1 MEKGSQLDYLKQPS
15 TMVWLTVW
23 CTSLILVLAAAVV
36 FAVHNQRVDFEK
48 DVNSAIS
55 HIQQQIVTNDVALAG
70 FGSLLSTIGVTNLQQ
85 TRQFTK
91 RMRDAYPHIYM
102 FEALVSIDPSNKA
115 QHEERMANMGY
126 QNYKI
131 SSYVA
136 KKKPM
141 PLAPKVRHTLSY
153 PIVFI
158 DPSLDAVKGILGF
171 DMMSVASM
179 RDTILASTAS
189 GKPAASIPFKLREGG
204 TGYALIKVL
213 DMVDRQSVMEQRYV
227 HGGGLAALLII
238 KTDTILAPVADIIP
252 AATVQLLYGK
262 ERTLAADKILPNT
275 TALPLVEI
283 ETLILERDLDALGQ
297 SFTVS
302 ISTPAGL
309 YADQILHLTMIFL
322 LIVIAF
328 ALVYRALVAKYRLRL
343 QRDAGV
349 IKLSEQHDNL
359 EVMVNERTTELQRQ
373 VVQNTQL
380 AQQLIRVQEDQ
391 VHHIARE
398 LHDEFGQTLT
408 AIKINAHILENAKS
422 IELVG
427 RYAKDITNQAD
438 GLYMTMRDMIQRLR
452 PESLDMF
459 GLKVAIEQCL
469 LAFHLDEQNIELEL
483 RIDDSVNDVEEIYSI
498 ASYRIVQELA
508 NNAIKYAKLTKLKV
522 SLEVINQHMHIV
534 VEDNGIGFDP
544 LEHKLG
550 FGLSGVDERV
560 RSLGGTVDISTVV
573 GQGVKIDASI
583 PLEAC

>member
-1 MEKGSQLDYLKQPS
+1 VEKGSQLDYLKQPS

-48 DVNSAIS
+48 DANSAIS

-136 KKKPM
+136 KKTPM

-309 YADQILHLTMIFL
+309 YADQILQLTLIFL
-322 LIVIAF
+322 LIVIAY

-359 EVMVNERTTELQRQ
+359 EVMVHERTTELQRQ

-573 GQGVKIDASI
+573 GEGVKIDVSI

>member
-1 MEKGSQLDYLKQPS
+1 VEKGSQLDYLMQPS
-15 TMVWLTVW
+15 TLVRIAVW
-23 CTSLILVLAAAVV
+23 CLSVIMVLAAAVL
-36 FAVHNQRVDFEK
+36 FAVHKQRVDFEK
-48 DVNSAIS
+48 DANSAIS
-55 HIQQQIVTNDVALAG
+55 YIQQQIMTNDVALAG

-85 TRQFTK
+85 TRQFTR

-102 FEALVSIDPSNKA
+102 FEALVSIDPSNNA
-115 QHEERMANMGY
+115 QHEERMAAMGY
-126 QNYKI
+126 QDYKI
-131 SSYVA
+131 TSFVSRN
-136 KKKPM
+136 KPT
-141 PLAPKVRHTLSY
+141 PLGSKTIDALRY

-158 DPSLDAVKGILGF
+158 DPTLESVKGILGF

-189 GKPAASIPFKLREGG
+189 GKPAASVPFKLREGG
-204 TGYALIKVL
+204 IGYALIKVL

-262 ERTLAADKILPNT
+262 DRKLAANKILPHTNS
-275 TALPLVEI
+275 LPLIKI
-283 ETLILERDLDALGQ
+283 ETLIVESDLDALGQ
-297 SFTVS
+297 PFTVL
-302 ISTPAGL
+302 ISTPAGI
-309 YADQILHLTMIFL
+309 YAEQILHLTLILL
-322 LIVIAF
+322 LIVIAS
-328 ALVYRALVAKYRLRL
+328 ALVYRSRLARYRLQL

-349 IKLSEQHDNL
+349 IELSEQHANL
-359 EVMVNERTTELQRQ
+359 EVMVDERTIELQRQ
-373 VVQNTQL
+373 IVQNTQL

-427 RYAKDITNQAD
+427 RYAKDITTQAD
-438 GLYMTMRDMIQRLR
+438 GLYETMRDMIQRLR

-469 LAFHLDEQNIELEL
+469 LAFHLDEQNIELVL

-508 NNAIKYAKLTKLKV
+508 NNAIKYAKLTELKV

-544 LEHKLG
+544 IENKLG

-560 RSLGGTVDISTVV
+560 RSLGGIVDISTVI
-573 GQGVKIDASI
+573 GQGVKVDARS
-583 PLEAC
+583 PLEAE

>member
-136 KKKPM
+136 KKTPM

-309 YADQILHLTMIFL
+309 YADQILQLTLIFL
-322 LIVIAF
+322 LIVIAY

-427 RYAKDITNQAD
+427 PYAKDITNQAD

-560 RSLGGTVDISTVV
+560 RSLGGTVNISTVV

>member
-1 MEKGSQLDYLKQPS
+1 
-15 TMVWLTVW
+15 
-23 CTSLILVLAAAVV
+23 
-36 FAVHNQRVDFEK
+36 
-48 DVNSAIS
+48 
-55 HIQQQIVTNDVALAG
+55 
-70 FGSLLSTIGVTNLQQ
+70 
-85 TRQFTK
+85 
-91 RMRDAYPHIYM
+91 
-102 FEALVSIDPSNKA
+102 
-115 QHEERMANMGY
+115 MA
-126 QNYKI
+126 
-131 SSYVA
+131 
-136 KKKPM
+136 
-141 PLAPKVRHTLSY
+141 
-153 PIVFI
+153 
-158 DPSLDAVKGILGF
+158 
-171 DMMSVASM
+171 
-179 RDTILASTAS
+179 
-189 GKPAASIPFKLREGG
+189 
-204 TGYALIKVL
+204 
-213 DMVDRQSVMEQRYV
+213 QRYV

-262 ERTLAADKILPNT
+262 ERKLAADKILPHT

-283 ETLILERDLDALGQ
+283 ETFILERDLDALGQ

-309 YADQILHLTMIFL
+309 YADQILQLTLIFL
-322 LIVIAF
+322 LIVIAY

-573 GQGVKIDASI
+573 GEGVKIDVSI

>member
-1 MEKGSQLDYLKQPS
+1 
-15 TMVWLTVW
+15 
-23 CTSLILVLAAAVV
+23 
-36 FAVHNQRVDFEK
+36 
-48 DVNSAIS
+48 
-55 HIQQQIVTNDVALAG
+55 
-70 FGSLLSTIGVTNLQQ
+70 
-85 TRQFTK
+85 
-91 RMRDAYPHIYM
+91 
-102 FEALVSIDPSNKA
+102 
-115 QHEERMANMGY
+115 
-126 QNYKI
+126 
-131 SSYVA
+131 
-136 KKKPM
+136 M

-309 YADQILHLTMIFL
+309 YADQILQLTLIFL
-322 LIVIAF
+322 LIVIAY

-573 GQGVKIDASI
+573 GEGVKIDASI

>member
-70 FGSLLSTIGVTNLQQ
+70 FGSLLSTIGVTNLHQ

-309 YADQILHLTMIFL
+309 YADQILQLTLIFL
-322 LIVIAF
+322 LIVIAY

-427 RYAKDITNQAD
+427 PYAKDITNQAD

>member
-262 ERTLAADKILPNT
+262 ERKLAADKILPHT

-309 YADQILHLTMIFL
+309 YADQILQLTLIFL
-322 LIVIAF
+322 LIVIAY

-427 RYAKDITNQAD
+427 GYAKDITTQAD

>member
-36 FAVHNQRVDFEK
+36 FEVHNQRVDFEK
-48 DVNSAIS
+48 DANSAIS

-70 FGSLLSTIGVTNLQQ
+70 FGSLLSTIGVTSLHQ

-189 GKPAASIPFKLREGG
+189 GKSAASIPFKLREGG

-262 ERTLAADKILPNT
+262 ERKLAADKILPHT

-309 YADQILHLTMIFL
+309 YADQILHLTMIIL

-328 ALVYRALVAKYRLRL
+328 ALVYRTLVAKYRLRL

-427 RYAKDITNQAD
+427 GYAKDITTQAD
-438 GLYMTMRDMIQRLR
+438 GLYKTMRDMIQRLR

-560 RSLGGTVDISTVV
+560 RSLGGIVDISTVV

>member
-1 MEKGSQLDYLKQPS
+1 M
-15 TMVWLTVW
+15 
-23 CTSLILVLAAAVV
+23 
-36 FAVHNQRVDFEK
+36 DFEK
-48 DVNSAIS
+48 DANSAIS

-136 KKKPM
+136 KEKPM
-141 PLAPKVRHTLSY
+141 PLAPKVRQAKSY

-179 RDTILASTAS
+179 RDTIIASTAS

-204 TGYALIKVL
+204 TGYALIKVQ
-213 DMVDRQSVMEQRYV
+213 DMVDRESVMEQRYM

-262 ERTLAADKILPNT
+262 ERKLAADKILPNT

-309 YADQILHLTMIFL
+309 YADQILYLTMIFL
-322 LIVIAF
+322 LMVIAF

-408 AIKINAHILENAKS
+408 AIKINAHILENAKT

-427 RYAKDITNQAD
+427 PYAKDITNQAD

-508 NNAIKYAKLTKLKV
+508 NNAIKYAKLTKLRV

-560 RSLGGTVDISTVV
+560 RSLGGIVDISTVV
-573 GQGVKIDASI
+573 GQGVKIDVSI

>member
-70 FGSLLSTIGVTNLQQ
+70 FGSLLSTIGVTSLHQ

-213 DMVDRQSVMEQRYV
+213 DMVDRQSVMEQRYL

-309 YADQILHLTMIFL
+309 YADQILQLTLIFL
-322 LIVIAF
+322 LIVIAY

-427 RYAKDITNQAD
+427 PYAKDITNQAD

-560 RSLGGTVDISTVV
+560 RSLGGTVNISTVV

>member
-309 YADQILHLTMIFL
+309 YADQILYLTIIFL
-322 LIVIAF
+322 LMVIAF

-427 RYAKDITNQAD
+427 GYAKDITTQAD
-438 GLYMTMRDMIQRLR
+438 GLYKTMRDMIQRLR

-522 SLEVINQHMHIV
+522 SLEVINRHMHIV

-560 RSLGGTVDISTVV
+560 RSLGGTVNISTVV
-573 GQGVKIDASI
+573 GQGVKIDVSI

>member
-1 MEKGSQLDYLKQPS
+1 
-15 TMVWLTVW
+15 
-23 CTSLILVLAAAVV
+23 
-36 FAVHNQRVDFEK
+36 
-48 DVNSAIS
+48 
-55 HIQQQIVTNDVALAG
+55 
-70 FGSLLSTIGVTNLQQ
+70 
-85 TRQFTK
+85 
-91 RMRDAYPHIYM
+91 MRDAYPHIYM

-136 KKKPM
+136 KKTPM

-309 YADQILHLTMIFL
+309 YADQILQLTLIFL
-322 LIVIAF
+322 LIVIAY

-427 RYAKDITNQAD
+427 GYAKDITTQAD
-438 GLYMTMRDMIQRLR
+438 GLYKTMRDMIQRLR

-573 GQGVKIDASI
+573 GEGVKIDVSI

>member
-1 MEKGSQLDYLKQPS
+1 MEKGSQLDYLMQPS
-15 TMVWLTVW
+15 TLVRIAVW
-23 CTSLILVLAAAVV
+23 CLSVITILAAAVL

-48 DVNSAIS
+48 DANSAIS
-55 HIQQQIVTNDVALAG
+55 YIQQQIMTNDVALAG

-85 TRQFTK
+85 TRQFTR

-102 FEALVSIDPSNKA
+102 FEALLSTDPSNNT
-115 QHEERMANMGY
+115 QHEERMAAMGY

-131 SSYVA
+131 TSFGS
-136 KKKPM
+136 KNKPT
-141 PLAPKVRHTLSY
+141 PLGSKNTDALRY

-158 DPSLDAVKGILGF
+158 DPILESVKGILGF

-189 GKPAASIPFKLREGG
+189 GKPAASVPFKLREGG
-204 TGYALIKVL
+204 IGYALIKVL
-213 DMVDRQSVMEQRYV
+213 DLVDRQSVMEQRYV
-227 HGGGLAALLII
+227 RGGGLAALLII

-262 ERTLAADKILPNT
+262 DRKLAAKKILPHT
-275 TALPLVEI
+275 TSLPLIKI
-283 ETLILERDLDALGQ
+283 ETLIVERDLDALGQ
-297 SFTVS
+297 PFTLS
-302 ISTPAGL
+302 ISTPAGI
-309 YADQILHLTMIFL
+309 YAEQILDLMMIIL
-322 LIVIAF
+322 LILIAS
-328 ALVYRALVAKYRLRL
+328 ALVYRSRVARYRLQL

-349 IKLSEQHDNL
+349 IELSEQHANL
-359 EVMVNERTTELQRQ
+359 EVMVDERTIELQRQ
-373 VVQNTQL
+373 IVQNTQL

-427 RYAKDITNQAD
+427 RYAKDITTQAD
-438 GLYMTMRDMIQRLR
+438 GLYETMRDMIQRLR

-469 LAFHLDEQNIELEL
+469 LAFHLDEQNIELVL

-508 NNAIKYAKLTKLKV
+508 NNAIKYAKLTELKV
-522 SLEVINQHMHIV
+522 SLEVLNQHMHIV

-544 LEHKLG
+544 LENKLG

-560 RSLGGTVDISTVV
+560 RSLGGIVDISTVI
-573 GQGVKIDASI
+573 GQGVKVDARI
-583 PLEAC
+583 PLEAE

>member
-1 MEKGSQLDYLKQPS
+1 
-15 TMVWLTVW
+15 
-23 CTSLILVLAAAVV
+23 
-36 FAVHNQRVDFEK
+36 
-48 DVNSAIS
+48 
-55 HIQQQIVTNDVALAG
+55 
-70 FGSLLSTIGVTNLQQ
+70 
-85 TRQFTK
+85 
-91 RMRDAYPHIYM
+91 MRDAYPHIYM

-126 QNYKI
+126 QSYKI
-131 SSYVA
+131 SSYVS

-141 PLAPKVRHTLSY
+141 PLAHKFRHTLSY

-309 YADQILHLTMIFL
+309 YADQILQLTLIFL
-322 LIVIAF
+322 LIVIAY

-359 EVMVNERTTELQRQ
+359 EVMVHERTTELQRQ

-522 SLEVINQHMHIV
+522 SLEVINQHIHIV

-573 GQGVKIDASI
+573 GEGVKIDVSI

>member
-70 FGSLLSTIGVTNLQQ
+70 FGSLLSTIGVTNLHQ

-252 AATVQLLYGK
+252 SATVQLLYGK

-309 YADQILHLTMIFL
+309 YADQILQLTLIFL
-322 LIVIAF
+322 LIVIAY

-427 RYAKDITNQAD
+427 PYAKDITNQAD

-483 RIDDSVNDVEEIYSI
+483 RIDDSVNDVEGIYSI

-560 RSLGGTVDISTVV
+560 RSLGGTVNISTVV

>member
-70 FGSLLSTIGVTNLQQ
+70 FGSLLSTIGVTNLHQ

-136 KKKPM
+136 KKTPM

-309 YADQILHLTMIFL
+309 YADQILQLTLIFL
-322 LIVIAF
+322 LIVIAY

-359 EVMVNERTTELQRQ
+359 EVMVHKRTTELQRQ

-427 RYAKDITNQAD
+427 PYAKDITNQAD

-483 RIDDSVNDVEEIYSI
+483 RIDDSVNDVEGIYSI

-560 RSLGGTVDISTVV
+560 RSLGGTVNISTVV

>member
-36 FAVHNQRVDFEK
+36 FAVHNQRVGFEK

-70 FGSLLSTIGVTNLQQ
+70 FGSLLSTIGVTNLHQ

-213 DMVDRQSVMEQRYV
+213 DMVDRQSVMEQRYL

-252 AATVQLLYGK
+252 SATVQLLYGK

-309 YADQILHLTMIFL
+309 YADQILQLTLIFL
-322 LIVIAF
+322 LIVIAY

-359 EVMVNERTTELQRQ
+359 EVMVHKRTTELQRQ

-427 RYAKDITNQAD
+427 PYAKDITNQAD

-560 RSLGGTVDISTVV
+560 RSLGGTVNISTVV

>member
-1 MEKGSQLDYLKQPS
+1 
-15 TMVWLTVW
+15 
-23 CTSLILVLAAAVV
+23 VLAAAVV

-309 YADQILHLTMIFL
+309 YADQILQLTLIFL
-322 LIVIAF
+322 LIVIAY

-560 RSLGGTVDISTVV
+560 RSLGGTVNISTVV

>member
-1 MEKGSQLDYLKQPS
+1 
-15 TMVWLTVW
+15 
-23 CTSLILVLAAAVV
+23 
-36 FAVHNQRVDFEK
+36 
-48 DVNSAIS
+48 
-55 HIQQQIVTNDVALAG
+55 
-70 FGSLLSTIGVTNLQQ
+70 
-85 TRQFTK
+85 
-91 RMRDAYPHIYM
+91 
-102 FEALVSIDPSNKA
+102 
-115 QHEERMANMGY
+115 
-126 QNYKI
+126 
-131 SSYVA
+131 
-136 KKKPM
+136 
-141 PLAPKVRHTLSY
+141 
-153 PIVFI
+153 
-158 DPSLDAVKGILGF
+158 
-171 DMMSVASM
+171 
-179 RDTILASTAS
+179 
-189 GKPAASIPFKLREGG
+189 
-204 TGYALIKVL
+204 
-213 DMVDRQSVMEQRYV
+213 
-227 HGGGLAALLII
+227 
-238 KTDTILAPVADIIP
+238 
-252 AATVQLLYGK
+252 
-262 ERTLAADKILPNT
+262 
-275 TALPLVEI
+275 
-283 ETLILERDLDALGQ
+283 
-297 SFTVS
+297 
-302 ISTPAGL
+302 
-309 YADQILHLTMIFL
+309 
-322 LIVIAF
+322 
-328 ALVYRALVAKYRLRL
+328 
-343 QRDAGV
+343 
-349 IKLSEQHDNL
+349 
-359 EVMVNERTTELQRQ
+359 LQRQ

-427 RYAKDITNQAD
+427 PYAKDITNQAD

>member
-15 TMVWLTVW
+15 TMAWLAVW

-309 YADQILHLTMIFL
+309 YADQILQLTLIFL
-322 LIVIAF
+322 LIVIAY

-359 EVMVNERTTELQRQ
+359 EVMVHKRTTELQRQ

-427 RYAKDITNQAD
+427 PYAKDITNQAD

-573 GQGVKIDASI
+573 GEGVKIDVSI

>member
-1 MEKGSQLDYLKQPS
+1 M
-15 TMVWLTVW
+15 
-23 CTSLILVLAAAVV
+23 
-36 FAVHNQRVDFEK
+36 DFEK
-48 DVNSAIS
+48 DANSAIS

-115 QHEERMANMGY
+115 QHEERMANIGY

-141 PLAPKVRHTLSY
+141 PLVPKVRHTLSY

-262 ERTLAADKILPNT
+262 ERKLAADKILPHT

-309 YADQILHLTMIFL
+309 YADQILHLTMIIL

-328 ALVYRALVAKYRLRL
+328 ALVYRTLVAKYRLRL

-427 RYAKDITNQAD
+427 GYAKDITTQAD
-438 GLYMTMRDMIQRLR
+438 GLYKTMRDMIQRLR

-560 RSLGGTVDISTVV
+560 RSLGGIVDISTVV
-573 GQGVKIDASI
+573 GQGVKIDVSI

>member
-1 MEKGSQLDYLKQPS
+1 MGKGSQLDYLKQPS
-15 TMVWLTVW
+15 TMAWLTVW

-309 YADQILHLTMIFL
+309 YADQILQLTLIFL
-322 LIVIAF
+322 LIVIAY

-573 GQGVKIDASI
+573 GEGVKIDASI

>member
-1 MEKGSQLDYLKQPS
+1 MKKGSQLDYLRQAS
-15 TMVWLTVW
+15 TLVWLGVW
-23 CTSLILVLAAAVV
+23 CVSLIMVLAAVV
-36 FAVHNQRVDFEK
+36 IFSVYNQRVQFEQ
-48 DVNSAIS
+48 DANSAIS

-102 FEALVSIDPSNKA
+102 FEALVSIDPSNKL
-115 QHEERMANMGY
+115 QHEERMAAMGY

-136 KKKPM
+136 KKELI
-141 PLAPKVRHTLSY
+141 PLAPKLRHTVSY

-158 DPSLDAVKGILGF
+158 DPSLEAVKGILGF

-179 RDTILASTAS
+179 HDTILAATAS
-189 GKPAASIPFKLREGG
+189 GKPAASVPFKLREGG
-204 TGYALIKVL
+204 SGYALIKVL

-238 KTDTILAPVADIIP
+238 KIDTILAPVADMIP
-252 AATVQLLYGK
+252 AATVRLLYGK

-275 TALPLVEI
+275 TELPLVEI

-309 YADQILHLTMIFL
+309 YVEQVLNLVMIFL
-322 LIVIAF
+322 SIVIAF
-328 ALVYRALVAKYRLRL
+328 ALVYRSLVAKYRLRL
-343 QRDAGV
+343 QRDVGLLR
-349 IKLSEQHDNL
+349 LSEQHANL
-359 EVMVNERTTELQRQ
+359 EVMVNERTTELQQQ

-427 RYAKDITNQAD
+427 GYAKDITTQAD
-438 GLYMTMRDMIQRLR
+438 GLYKTMRDMIQRLR

-522 SLEVINQHMHIV
+522 SLEVINQHIHIV

>member
-70 FGSLLSTIGVTNLQQ
+70 FGSLLSTIGVTNLHQ

-309 YADQILHLTMIFL
+309 YADQILQLTLIFL
-322 LIVIAF
+322 LIVIAY